1 MRPRAHARGAGAR
14 RLRALA
20 AVVTVAAL
28 GCGSS
33 TDPLSPGDVPA
44 QAAQLPATSFEAA
57 LGGFASFSGISAPE
71 RLVVRDAAAWDAL
84 WSRVVRDV
92 GPAPAA
98 PAVDFTRDEVIVAAM
113 GARPSGGY
121 AIAIAGVYEADG
133 RRWVVVQSTSPG
145 AGCGVTT
152 ALTAPLAAVRV
163 ARSALPTVFVERT
176 GAPGC
181 A

>member
-1 MRPRAHARGAGAR
+1 MTTHRRQAR
-14 RLRALA
+14 RA
-20 AVVTVAAL
+20 AAL
-28 GCGSS
+28 GVVVTLALAGCGDEASDPVS
-33 TDPLSPGDVPA
+33 ATDLPA
-44 QAAQLPATSFEAA
+44 QAVQLPAASFDAA
-57 LGGFASFSGISAPE
+57 LGGFASFSGLSARE
-71 RLVVRDAAAWDAL
+71 RLVVRDAAAWEAL
-84 WSRVVRDV
+84 WPRVVRDV
-92 GPAPAA
+92 RPMPPV

-113 GARPSGGY
+113 GTRPSGGH

-145 AGCGVTT
+145 TGCVTAT

-176 GAPGC
+176 GTTPGC